1 MNIVVV
7 LQVEVERDEG
17 KFASREELEE
27 KILDEV
33 SSADPSILSTDD
45 DATYSVTSWEA
56 ESYDPKD
63 WDYIIRDQGAV
74 GQEGSRSRTPRGEA
88 MTVDLEWGDPPAPR
102 EPGYNVD
109 WTAVVAEL
117 EDHPG
122 EWAKVIETP
131 VAKRAHDLC
140 RNLKDGRYS
149 AVDPT
154 RFEIVA
160 RSINGGRGGVWM
172 RCLTTS

>member
-56 ESYDPKD
+56 ETYDPKD
-63 WDYIIRDQGAV
+63 WDYIVR
-74 GQEGSRSRTPRGEA
+74 EGTKALSAKKEA
-88 MTVDLEWGDPPAPR
+88 AAAR
-102 EPGYNVD
+102 R
-109 WTAVVAEL
+109 A
-117 EDHPG
+117 
-122 EWAKVIETP
+122 AK
-131 VAKRAHDLC
+131 H
-140 RNLKDGRYS
+140 
-149 AVDPT
+149 
-154 RFEIVA
+154 
-160 RSINGGRGGVWM
+160 
-172 RCLTTS
+172 